1 MNRAKGLFFAMIT
14 AFAVTGCGAG
24 AAEETIHESFATADF
39 QKFAV
44 SLQGEDVGYMTM
56 ETEAVGDSLFITQS
70 MEWHLLLMGTT
81 RTVTMEVSART
92 GTNMD
97 LGYLTMTMSD
107 GTSVIETTARRTG
120 NTVETTV
127 NTSGREIVNS
137 SEFEGNYLPS
147 FVDLA
152 AATMEWVVGDEK
164 IFPTFDP
171 STGMIFEAIVTCE
184 AIEDVSLMGDMV
196 PAARLLIAQQ
206 GMRNVVW
213 VYQGQ
218 IVREEEAGMGMVLTR
233 VAPDTEDNI
242 IPSTD
247 LYEAYA
253 VTSSAVRDPRNTGER
268 SWLLVGDVDWNE
280 FELDYPGIQ
289 NLSDGPIITV
299 TATVPQN
306 PVVFP
311 MEEAADEH
319 APYLEADAMIQC
331 TDPVIIAVADSLTE
345 GATDAWDAVA
355 RISRFVDRQV
365 ENVPTVSLPSAVD
378 VLDNKRGDCNE
389 HTILTVALCRAV
401 GIPAVTCAGIVYVDN
416 GIFGYHA
423 WPAVW
428 VGEWVAIDPTFG
440 QQVADCTHIVLA
452 QGSLDAQYVV
462 NGVLGRL
469 SIEEYTGQEIIPR
482 IEEID
487 GIESAIVVAHSD
499 VWYAEDLRAIFPTG
513 IELSHAT
520 YSLDDL
526 PCLPNDI
533 CSFTMETELVGEIVP
548 AFQVSGSLRVDAITE
563 PYEAFNGED
572 YLLSLSAFIVNR
584 SGEVIWSQDGY
595 PQGDSW
601 ASIDGGNYQFR
612 LISSFE
618 EELVGSRILVVA
630 SADPIRTPNTYESR
644 MVIGVGEKDL

>member
-14 AFAVTGCGAG
+14 AFAITGCGAG

-97 LGYLTMTMSD
+97 LGYLTMRMSD
-107 GTSVIETTARRTG
+107 GTSVIETFARRTG

-127 NTSGREIVNS
+127 MTSGREIVNT
-137 SEFEGNYLPS
+137 SEFEGDYLPS

-152 AATMEWVVGDEK
+152 AATMDWAVGDEK

-171 STGMIFEAIVTCE
+171 STGMIFEATVTCE

-206 GMRNVVW
+206 GMRNSVW

-218 IVREEEAGMGMVLTR
+218 IVREEETGMGMVLTR
-233 VAPDTEDNI
+233 VALDTEDNI
-242 IPSTD
+242 IPSSD
-247 LYEAYA
+247 LYEVYA
-253 VTSSAVRDPRNTGER
+253 VTSNTVRDPRRTGDR
-268 SWLLVGDVDWNE
+268 AWLLVGDVDWNE

-289 NLSDGPIITV
+289 TLSDGPLISV
-299 TATVPQN
+299 TATIPQN

-311 MEEAADEH
+311 MQETSGELAS
-319 APYLEADAMIQC
+319 YLEADAMIQC

-345 GATDAWDAVA
+345 GATDAWDAVT
-355 RISRFVDRQV
+355 RISRFVDRAV

-469 SIEEYTGQEIIPR
+469 SIEEYTGQDISIYEFSDEYTTER
-482 IEEID
+482 DLFSGMLNEFELEID
-487 GIESAIVVAHSD
+487 YSEHGVSD
-499 VWYAEDLRAIFPTG
+499 SKLWC
-513 IELSHAT
+513 
-520 YSLDDL
+520 SLDDL
-526 PCLPNDI
+526 TWI
-533 CSFTMETELVGEIVP
+533 EL
-548 AFQVSGSLRVDAITE
+548 
-563 PYEAFNGED
+563 YFNGDTVTEVYFTTEWESSSEETISMERAILILENSGVLNASRVLD
-572 YLLSLSAFIVNR
+572 NLMSESFAASGRRVESTHNGINIEVRFENLTSSKSGLDIYLEF
-584 SGEVIWSQDGY
+584 
-595 PQGDSW
+595 
-601 ASIDGGNYQFR
+601 
-612 LISSFE
+612 
-618 EELVGSRILVVA
+618 
-630 SADPIRTPNTYESR
+630 
-644 MVIGVGEKDL
+644 

>member
-1 MNRAKGLFFAMIT
+1 MNRAKGLFFAIVT
-14 AFAVTGCGAG
+14 VFAVVGCGAEG
-24 AAEETIHESFATADF
+24 TEDTIHELFATADF

-56 ETEAVGDSLFITQS
+56 QTEAIGDSLFITQS

-81 RTVTMEVSART
+81 RTVSMEVYART

-97 LGYLTMTMSD
+97 LGYLTMRMSD
-107 GTSVIETTARRTG
+107 GTSVIETSARRTG

-137 SEFEGNYLPS
+137 SEFEGNFLPS

-164 IFPTFDP
+164 VFPTFDP
-171 STGMIFEAIVTCE
+171 STGMIFEAVVTCE
-184 AIEDVSLMGDMV
+184 AVEDVSLMGDMV
-196 PAARLLIAQQ
+196 PASRLLVVQQ
-206 GMRNVVW
+206 GMRNTVW

-218 IVREEEAGMGMVLTR
+218 IVREEETGMGMLLTR

-242 IPSTD
+242 IPSSD
-247 LYEAYA
+247 LYEVYA
-253 VTSSAVRDPRNTGER
+253 VTSNTVSDPRRTGDR
-268 SWLLVGDVDWNE
+268 AWLLVGDVDWSE

-289 NLSDGPIITV
+289 NLSDGPIVTV

-319 APYLEADAMIQC
+319 ALYLEADAMIQC

-345 GATDAWDAVA
+345 GATDAWDAVT
-355 RISRFVDRQV
+355 RISRFVDRAV

-378 VLDNKRGDCNE
+378 VLDNRRGDCNE

-440 QQVADCTHIVLA
+440 QQIADCTHIVLA

-469 SIEEYTGQEIIPR
+469 SIEEQ
-482 IEEID
+482 
-487 GIESAIVVAHSD
+487 
-499 VWYAEDLRAIFPTG
+499 
-513 IELSHAT
+513 
-520 YSLDDL
+520 
-526 PCLPNDI
+526 
-533 CSFTMETELVGEIVP
+533 
-548 AFQVSGSLRVDAITE
+548 
-563 PYEAFNGED
+563 
-572 YLLSLSAFIVNR
+572 
-584 SGEVIWSQDGY
+584 
-595 PQGDSW
+595 
-601 ASIDGGNYQFR
+601 
-612 LISSFE
+612 
-618 EELVGSRILVVA
+618 
-630 SADPIRTPNTYESR
+630 
-644 MVIGVGEKDL
+644 

>member
-97 LGYLTMTMSD
+97 LGYLTMRMSD
-107 GTSVIETTARRTG
+107 GTSVIETSARRTG

-127 NTSGREIVNS
+127 MTSGREIVHT
-137 SEFEGNYLPS
+137 SEFEGDYLPS

-152 AATMEWVVGDEK
+152 AATMDWAVGEEK

-171 STGMIFEAIVTCE
+171 STGMIFEATVACE
-184 AIEDVSLMGDMV
+184 AVEDISLMGDMV
-196 PAARLLIAQQ
+196 PASRLLIAQQ
-206 GMRNVVW
+206 GMRNIVW

-233 VAPDTEDNI
+233 VDPDTEDNI
-242 IPSTD
+242 VPSSD
-247 LYEAYA
+247 LYEVYA
-253 VTSSAVRDPRNTGER
+253 VTSNTVRDPRRTGDR
-268 SWLLVGDVDWNE
+268 AWLLVGDVDWSE

-289 NLSDGPIITV
+289 TLSDGPVISV
-299 TATVPQN
+299 TATIPQN

-311 MEEAADEH
+311 MQETSGELAS
-319 APYLEADAMIQC
+319 YLEADAMIQC

-345 GATDAWDAVA
+345 GAADAWDAVT
-355 RISRFVDRQV
+355 RISRFVDRAV

-378 VLDNKRGDCNE
+378 VLDNLRGDCNE

-440 QQVADCTHIVLA
+440 QQIADCTHIVLA

-469 SIEEYTGQEIIPR
+469 SIEEYTGQDISIYEFSDEYITER
-482 IEEID
+482 SLLSGMLNEFELEID
-487 GIESAIVVAHSD
+487 YSEHGVSD
-499 VWYAEDLRAIFPTG
+499 SKLWC
-513 IELSHAT
+513 
-520 YSLDDL
+520 SLDDL
-526 PCLPNDI
+526 TWIEIYFDEDAVTEVDFTTEWESSSEETISMERAILILENAGVTNSSRVLDNLMSQSFAASGRLVESTHNGINIEVRFEGLTSSKSGVDI
-533 CSFTMETELVGEIVP
+533 
-548 AFQVSGSLRVDAITE
+548 
-563 PYEAFNGED
+563 
-572 YLLSLSAFIVNR
+572 YLEF
-584 SGEVIWSQDGY
+584 
-595 PQGDSW
+595 
-601 ASIDGGNYQFR
+601 
-612 LISSFE
+612 
-618 EELVGSRILVVA
+618 
-630 SADPIRTPNTYESR
+630 
-644 MVIGVGEKDL
+644 